1 MADSS
6 FYSIF
11 EGIAGQ
17 KKHLAEIIVFA
28 MEFQF
33 KKYRKP
39 LLEKRANVICAN
51 MDQHND
57 YDNDD
62 NTPTGDDLICDDD
75 DDDDDGFHFLSG

>member
-1 MADSS
+1 M
-6 FYSIF
+6 
-11 EGIAGQ
+11 
-17 KKHLAEIIVFA
+17 
-28 MEFQF
+28 
-33 KKYRKP
+33 
-39 LLEKRANVICAN
+39 LEKRANVICAN